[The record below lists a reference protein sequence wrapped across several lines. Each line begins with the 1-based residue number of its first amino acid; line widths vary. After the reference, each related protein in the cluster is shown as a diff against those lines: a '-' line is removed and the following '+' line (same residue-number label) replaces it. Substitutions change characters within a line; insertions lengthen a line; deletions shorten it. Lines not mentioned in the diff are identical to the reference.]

1 MEKRHPLYGLLVIL
15 LIAFL
20 AVGYLTHIMWL
31 TIMLAAICYLAL
43 IYIGWQEIR
52 FNIVNHVINER
63 PKWIYF
69 WYVILE
75 IMIGIMFIG
84 FLFIMF
90 KDNVDSGAILL
101 PVGMLNIF
109 ALQYYLKI
117 NGQHKSAKRMVSRK
131 IVRKLLPIVLVGN
144 PLLLLISSYMM
155 RVDYTLLGTIGLL
168 LWLALICCSSFFT
181 YRYDIKE

>member
-1 MEKRHPLYGLLVIL
+1 
-15 LIAFL
+15 
-20 AVGYLTHIMWL
+20 
-31 TIMLAAICYLAL
+31 
-43 IYIGWQEIR
+43 
-52 FNIVNHVINER
+52 
-63 PKWIYF
+63 
-69 WYVILE
+69 
-75 IMIGIMFIG
+75 MFIG

-155 RVDYTLLGTIGLL
+155 RVEYTLLGTIGLL